1 MLRLNVFGLRKIQY
15 KKNRW
20 APKSRRHSET
30 WVSAGAW
37 GRPWAQPPPRHIPL
51 LLRGLLSTTCL
62 YTHSKN
68 GAYIT
73 FTSALSRG
81 TWGTYAD
88 PRSVSKSNHTA
99 GENYVQWGPSELL
112 GRLSFQ
118 WTSECFRVNFV
129 MQAAP
134 CLVAE
139 SPAVLLSPLNTWRD
153 MSGIPDRETVLDQ
166 RLQCRALINSYFFRH
181 LC

>member
-30 WVSAGAW
+30 GFCWSVGPTLGSTPTQTHPSASK
-37 GRPWAQPPPRHIPL
+37 RIVVNYMPL
-51 LLRGLLSTTCL
+51 
-62 YTHSKN
+62 HSLKKWSVYQFYLN
-68 GAYIT
+68 P
-73 FTSALSRG
+73 LHR

-99 GENYVQWGPSELL
+99 GENYVQWGPSELW

-118 WTSECFRVNFV
+118 WTSECFRVNLV

-153 MSGIPDRETVLDQ
+153 TSGIPDRETVLDQ

>member
-1 MLRLNVFGLRKIQY
+1 MLRPNVFGSRKIQY

-20 APKSRRHSET
+20 APKSRF
-30 WVSAGAW
+30 AAN
-37 GRPWAQPPPRHIPL
+37 PKCLPC
-51 LLRGLLSTTCL
+51 RGMLSTTCL

-68 GAYIT
+68 GAYIS
-73 FTSALSRG
+73 FYLSPLHR
-81 TWGTYAD
+81 TCRGTYAD

-99 GENYVQWGPSELL
+99 GENYVQWGPSELW

-118 WTSECFRVNFV
+118 WTSECFRVNLCV

-166 RLQCRALINSYFFRH
+166 RLQCRALINSYFFWH